1 MFHRIHKVYKPH
13 PALKGFVNNIM
24 IQSVALDPSEPKL
37 VLPMPPIQEQGIFF
51 FPHDPVFQSELES
64 GHELIELPR
73 IAVVARRV
81 NRLNV
86 VMGYNHLV
94 IKVGFQPGGLFRL
107 SGIPMNEFLADNV
120 PCESASLIDKE
131 VPFILEQLNEAASF
145 EHMVAILQKWM
156 LGKLHRLKKEL
167 PIDRALPYIIING
180 TLSSITHVASQSCV
194 SIRQL
199 ERLFQQRIGLPP
211 QYYARLVRFTKTW
224 ITKENN
230 PAVNWTNLAQECGYF
245 DQMHLIRDFKE
256 FAGVTPS
263 LIQKDLQNA
272 PFSLQHEV
280 FH

>member
-1 MFHRIHKVYKPH
+1 
-13 PALKGFVNNIM
+13 M
-24 IQSVALDPSEPKL
+24 IQRVELDPSEPKL

-64 GHELIELPR
+64 GHKLIELPR
-73 IAVVARRV
+73 IALVARRV

-107 SGIPMNEFLADNV
+107 LGIPMNEFPADNV

-167 PIDRALPYIIING
+167 PIDRALPYIIKKG
-180 TLSSITHVASQSCV
+180 TLSSTAHVASQSCV

-211 QYYARLVRFTKTW
+211 QYYARLVRFTKAW
-224 ITKENN
+224 IIKENN
-230 PAVNWTNLAQECGYF
+230 PDVNWTNLAYECGYF
-245 DQMHLIRDFKE
+245 DQMHLIHDFKE

-263 LIQKDLQNA
+263 VIQKDLRKA